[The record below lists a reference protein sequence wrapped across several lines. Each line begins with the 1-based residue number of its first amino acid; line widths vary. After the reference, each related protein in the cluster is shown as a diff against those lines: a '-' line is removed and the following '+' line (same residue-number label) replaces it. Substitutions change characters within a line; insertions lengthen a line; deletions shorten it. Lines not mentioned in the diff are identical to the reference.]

1 MENPATRL
9 CQMVLQGANG
19 FPVVFSLVGDKLHL
33 FVLSN
38 SNSFL
43 LSIPEAMFEGHAVE
57 LCLPVTDQIM
67 QTYELAV
74 ESSKQLNDLYFSV
87 VLGSGW

>member
-67 QTYELAV
+67 HIYELAV
-74 ESSKQLNDLYFSV
+74 KSSKQLNDLYFSV

>member
-1 MENPATRL
+1 MA
-9 CQMVLQGANG
+9 
-19 FPVVFSLVGDKLHL
+19 FPGSFLSSGISSICSVVSI
-33 FVLSN
+33 SN
-38 SNSFL
+38 SCL
-43 LSIPEAMFEGHAVE
+43 LSIPEAIFEGHTVE
-57 LCLPVTDQIM
+57 LCLSVTDQIM

>member
-1 MENPATRL
+1 M
-9 CQMVLQGANG
+9 
-19 FPVVFSLVGDKLHL
+19 VFSLVGDKLHL

-74 ESSKQLNDLYFSV
+74 ESSKQLNDLYFSI

>member
-1 MENPATRL
+1 M
-9 CQMVLQGANG
+9 
-19 FPVVFSLVGDKLHL
+19 VFSLVGDRLHL

-43 LSIPEAMFEGHAVE
+43 LSIPEAIFEARAVD